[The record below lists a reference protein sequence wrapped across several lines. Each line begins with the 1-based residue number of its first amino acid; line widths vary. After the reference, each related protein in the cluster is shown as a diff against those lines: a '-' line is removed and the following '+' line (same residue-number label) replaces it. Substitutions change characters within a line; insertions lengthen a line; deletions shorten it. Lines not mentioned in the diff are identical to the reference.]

1 MREGVVRAST
11 LLAVRE
17 GLAVPAPR
25 PRAADHRGSPAW
37 LLARARGIR
46 ATPVA
51 ITALVVGLLVSAALA
66 LTTLALYNRNEDRL
80 LKLRLRELT
89 LVIADT
95 LPSIQTQ
102 LASAATLA
110 NATGG
115 SARSFETL
123 IAQYVGRGRP
133 YVSASLW
140 KLSSPRPTRV
150 AAIGSSV
157 LQASRPQAIDR
168 FLATIRPGIVELTA
182 SLQAPRPGLGLAFSA
197 SRRPPMFAVYVETAL
212 PANRRSKIESNS
224 AFSDLN
230 YVLYFGRSRNPS
242 QLLVTNVS
250 RPPLHGRQDS
260 GIVPYGGGK
269 FTLVVSPKGSLGGG
283 FFLNLPWIVGV
294 FGALLSV
301 AAAFTSLRLARGR
314 ERAEQL
320 ARDLD
325 AIAAGDRERYHE
337 QWSISQR
344 LQHALLPAKFPE
356 LAGLHVSALYVPASS
371 GLEVGGDWYDVVEL
385 DASRVLL
392 IIGDV
397 SGHGLEAATTMAL
410 LRHAA
415 LAYAAQDARPAEVLE
430 NLARFAR
437 TRNGDSCFATVL
449 CAQISLEDREVRL
462 SSAGHLAPLI
472 LNGDRADF
480 VDLKVDPAIGLRP
493 VRPQYRESVEPLPP
507 SATLIAFT
515 DGLVERRGEV
525 IDTGLSRLRSLAS
538 STHEPLAELIA
549 TLARN
554 LTLGER
560 RDDTAI
566 VGVRWE

>member
-1 MREGVVRAST
+1 
-11 LLAVRE
+11 VRE
-17 GLAVPAPR
+17 GLVAPAPSAR
-25 PRAADHRGSPAW
+25 VVDGRGSQAG
-37 LLARARGIR
+37 LLARARGIG

-51 ITALVVGLLVSAALA
+51 IIALVVGLLVSAALA

-89 LVIADT
+89 LVLSNT

-110 NATGG
+110 DATGG
-115 SARSFETL
+115 SARSFDAL
-123 IAQYVGRGRP
+123 MAANVGQGRS
-133 YVSASLW
+133 YASASLW
-140 KLSSPRPTRV
+140 KLSSPRPARV
-150 AAIGSSV
+150 AAVGSS
-157 LQASRPQAIDR
+157 LLSASRPQAVAQ
-168 FLATIRPGIVELTA
+168 FLARTRPGIVELTPF
-182 SLQAPRPGLGLAFSA
+182 LEGPRPGLGLAYSA
-197 SRRPPMFAVYVETAL
+197 PGRPPKFAVYVETAL
-212 PANRRSKIESNS
+212 PANRHSKIESNS

-230 YVLYFGRSRNPS
+230 YVVYFGRSRS
-242 QLLVTNVS
+242 ATQLLITNVG
-250 RPPLHGRQDS
+250 RLPLRGRRDS
-260 GIVPYGGGK
+260 GIVPYGGGE
-269 FTLVVSPKGSLGGG
+269 FTLVVGPKGALGGA
-283 FFLNLPWIVGV
+283 FFRDLPWIVGV
-294 FGALLSV
+294 FGVLLSI
-301 AAAFTSLRLARGR
+301 AAAFTALRLARGR
-314 ERAEQL
+314 ERAHQL
-320 ARDLD
+320 ALDLD
-325 AIAAGDRERYHE
+325 AIAAGDRERYRE
-337 QWSISQR
+337 QWSISQT

-356 LAGLHVSALYVPASS
+356 LAGLEVSALYVPASS
-371 GLEVGGDWYDVVEL
+371 WLEVGGDWYDVVEL

-437 TRNGDSCFATVL
+437 TRDGESCFATVL
-449 CAQISLEDREVRL
+449 CAQISLDEREVRL

-472 LNGDRADF
+472 LNGERADF
-480 VDLKVDPAIGLRP
+480 VDLKIDPAIGLRP
-493 VRPQYRESVEPLPP
+493 VRPQYRESVEPLPS

-525 IDTGLSRLRSLAS
+525 IDMGLSRLRSLAS
-538 STHEPLAELIA
+538 STHEPLADLVE

-554 LTLGER
+554 LTFGER

-566 VGVRWE
+566 VGVRWQR